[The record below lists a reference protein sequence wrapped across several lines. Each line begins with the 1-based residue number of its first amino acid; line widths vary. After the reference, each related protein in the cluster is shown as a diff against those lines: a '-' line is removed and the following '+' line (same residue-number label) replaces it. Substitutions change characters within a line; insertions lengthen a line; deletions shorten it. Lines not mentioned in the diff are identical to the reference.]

1 MPRSVSLRKR
11 LFRSVE
17 GFTLIELLV
26 VIAII
31 AVLVGLLLPAVQKV
45 REAASRM
52 SCTNNLKQITL
63 ANMNYESAFGK
74 FPYWRKIDDINAFSW
89 YFQILPFIE
98 GSNEMATYANELGGT
113 NTQNLDWLVN
123 VSTAYD
129 IYGDNVDFSTNIN
142 PGFPNNT
149 VWLGFVGRSALIKTF
164 FCPSDTGPSVEADV
178 GSSEYP
184 SWTRARGN
192 YRGCIGAG
200 GYQGKY
206 VTVGWDGVTPLDP
219 NQVSQNNQPPVSPVG
234 PGIFIS
240 AQNQCPPGIASS
252 FGWSPVGPPPVQ
264 CRIGDITD
272 GTSNTLA
279 FSEGIIPT
287 INDVPGSEIGQIT
300 EGAIG
305 GSAFST
311 FFQPNTKSADL
322 LFQGCPQDDGDTGYQ
337 VPCSSWSGTESAATV
352 AARSKHTGGVNASMA
367 DGSVRFF
374 SNSIGLYPWR
384 ALGTKAGG
392 EIIDSSAL
400 P

>member
-149 VWLGFVGRSALIKTF
+149 VWLGFVGR
-164 FCPSDTGPSVEADV
+164 
-178 GSSEYP
+178 
-184 SWTRARGN
+184 
-192 YRGCIGAG
+192 
-200 GYQGKY
+200 
-206 VTVGWDGVTPLDP
+206 
-219 NQVSQNNQPPVSPVG
+219 
-234 PGIFIS
+234 
-240 AQNQCPPGIASS
+240 
-252 FGWSPVGPPPVQ
+252 
-264 CRIGDITD
+264 
-272 GTSNTLA
+272 
-279 FSEGIIPT
+279 
-287 INDVPGSEIGQIT
+287 
-300 EGAIG
+300 
-305 GSAFST
+305 
-311 FFQPNTKSADL
+311 
-322 LFQGCPQDDGDTGYQ
+322 
-337 VPCSSWSGTESAATV
+337 
-352 AARSKHTGGVNASMA
+352 
-367 DGSVRFF
+367 
-374 SNSIGLYPWR
+374 
-384 ALGTKAGG
+384 
-392 EIIDSSAL
+392 
-400 P
+400 